1 MSTKGRMQ
9 WKSYR
14 IHANDE
20 VRRIGSGRR
29 TVLAMVGRK
38 WVRIKS
44 RVGEGWAQRV
54 HINTWNKILMGKVE
68 NDAK

>member
-1 MSTKGRMQ
+1 MTTRGRMQ
-9 WKSYR
+9 CKSYR

-44 RVGEGWAQRV
+44 RVSDGWAQRV
-54 HINTWNKILMGKVE
+54 HINTWNKILIE
-68 NDAK
+68 ETNDA

>member
-1 MSTKGRMQ
+1 MTTRGRMQ

-44 RVGEGWAQRV
+44 RVSDGWAQRV
-54 HINTWNKILMGKVE
+54 HINTWNKILIE
-68 NDAK
+68 ETNDA

>member
-1 MSTKGRMQ
+1 MQ

-20 VRRIGSGRR
+20 VSRIGSGRR

-44 RVGEGWAQRV
+44 RVSDGWAQRV
-54 HINTWNKILMGKVE
+54 HINTWNKILIE
-68 NDAK
+68 ETNDA